1 MGYRTGM
8 NLYAPYFVPN
18 ALDPSGNTIKCCGG
32 SGFAGAIIGISGSAM
47 RCSDDCGNSKVLV
60 VCGGGGIG
68 VGGSFGGGGSVGEGC
83 LEYGFSTQFNGQGAL
98 DVIGGVGGGGTVGL
112 QDGHPISIG
121 GGGGVGMG
129 GVSGT
134 FEGCYVFLPDPDGS
148 PLTPP
153 DDFAPDV
160 PPYTGPQG
168 TDIRDP
174 PY

>member
-1 MGYRTGM
+1 MIAATARCWS
-8 NLYAPYFVPN
+8 FV
-18 ALDPSGNTIKCCGG
+18 
-32 SGFAGAIIGISGSAM
+32 AGEGSAWEGASGEVGAWGRGVWSM
-47 RCSDDCGNSKVLV
+47 ALALNSTGKVPLTSLAVWAV
-60 VCGGGGIG
+60 VEQ
-68 VGGSFGGGGSVGEGC
+68 SAFRTATRSRSVVVAELEWGE
-83 LEYGFSTQFNGQGAL
+83 YQ
-98 DVIGGVGGGGTVGL
+98 
-112 QDGHPISIG
+112 
-121 GGGGVGMG
+121 
-129 GVSGT
+129 GT